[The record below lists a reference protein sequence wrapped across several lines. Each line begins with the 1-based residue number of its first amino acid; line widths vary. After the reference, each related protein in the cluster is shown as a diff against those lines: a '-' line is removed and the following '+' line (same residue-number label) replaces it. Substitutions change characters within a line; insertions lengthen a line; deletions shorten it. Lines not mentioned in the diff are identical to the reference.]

1 MRADRLTLQEGVTAM
16 DQSSLTFEMDAPDV
30 LLTFPSG
37 EFEVRNALAAVL
49 SGLKFLNLGA
59 EERGTVELVL
69 AEVLNNVVEHAYGA
83 QTPGWIE
90 VACAHRTD
98 GLHFVIR
105 DEGQELPEGALPV
118 GTLPEFGDALDA
130 LPEGG
135 FGWFLIQDLA
145 KDVVYRRSGGRNILT
160 LRICI
165 GKSPTQN

>member
-16 DQSSLTFEMDAPDV
+16 DFSTPTFEMNAPDV
-30 LLTFPSG
+30 LLNFPSG
-37 EFEVRNALAAVL
+37 EFAVRKALAAIL
-49 SGLKFLNLGA
+49 SGLEFLDLDT

-90 VACAHRTD
+90 VACAHRAD
-98 GLHFVIR
+98 GLHFAIR
-105 DEGQELPEGALPV
+105 DEGKELPKGSLPI
-118 GTLPEFGDALDA
+118 GKLPEFGDDLAA

-145 KDVVYRRSGGRNILT
+145 KDVVYRRVGNRNTLT
-160 LRICI
+160 LRISIC
-165 GKSPTQN
+165 KTHTPN